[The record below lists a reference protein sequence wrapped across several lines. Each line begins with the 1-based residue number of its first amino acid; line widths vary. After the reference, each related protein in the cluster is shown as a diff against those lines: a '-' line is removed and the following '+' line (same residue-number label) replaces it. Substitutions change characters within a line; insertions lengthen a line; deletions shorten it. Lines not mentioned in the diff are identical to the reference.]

1 MLRADDTVLVVID
14 IQGRLAQM
22 MEKKETLFK
31 NQRLMIQGASAL
43 ELPILLTEQYPQG
56 MGGTIPEIAELLDGI
71 EPIAKKAFSCCG
83 ESNFNSALKDVGRHQ
98 VLLIGIETHV
108 CVWQTAS
115 DLLDSG
121 YEVHVAADA
130 VSSRSADNRKIG
142 LEKIRDAG
150 GTITCVETA
159 LYELMRVGEGPTFRK
174 VLELVKAADRESR

>member
-1 MLRADDTVLVVID
+1 VLRADDTVLVVID

-98 VLLIGIETHV
+98 VLLIGIDRCGLLTQCRQPEDWVGKNPRCRWHDHV
-108 CVWQTAS
+108 RGDCTLRV
-115 DLLDSG
+115 
-121 YEVHVAADA
+121 DA
-130 VSSRSADNRKIG
+130 RG
-142 LEKIRDAG
+142 
-150 GTITCVETA
+150 
-159 LYELMRVGEGPTFRK
+159 
-174 VLELVKAADRESR
+174 